1 MTMTI
6 IGEGVLQ
13 MSVAE
18 YLAFE
23 ESSEIKHEFI
33 DGEAYPMTGGTLNHA
48 EIMMNV
54 GGELR
59 QLLRRSDCKV
69 LSSAMRIGISPT
81 RYVYP
86 DVSVVCGEPV
96 TEYESQTL
104 LNPTLVVEVTSP
116 STISSDRVIKREY
129 YESVD
134 SMQAYLVIDQH
145 RVMVEMYTRA
155 DGGWLLQRFSDLDA
169 VIPLKPLG
177 CDLPVADIYH
187 GIRFEQED
195 SAAAAD

>member
-1 MTMTI
+1 MTL

-23 ESSEIKHEFI
+23 ETSEIKHEYI
-33 DGEAYPMTGGTLNHA
+33 DGEAYPMTGGTLYHA
-48 EIMMNV
+48 EIMMNA
-54 GGELR
+54 GIALGNRLR
-59 QLLRRSDCKV
+59 DTNCRV
-69 LSSAMRIGISPT
+69 LSSAMRVGINPT

-86 DVSVVCGEPV
+86 DVSIVCGEPV
-96 TEYESQTL
+96 TEYKTMTL

-145 RVMVEMYTRA
+145 RVMVELYTRA
-155 DGGWLLQRFSDLDA
+155 DGGWLLRRFSDLDA
-169 VIPLKPLG
+169 EIPLAYLDCELPLAEIYRG
-177 CDLPVADIYH
+177 IQFEPEDAASVAD
-187 GIRFEQED
+187 
-195 SAAAAD
+195 

>member
-1 MTMTI
+1 MTV

-23 ESSEIKHEFI
+23 ETSEIRHEYI
-33 DGEAYPMTGGTLNHA
+33 DGEAYPMTGGSLNHA
-48 EIMMNV
+48 EIMTNV

-59 QLLRRSDCKV
+59 QLLKLTDCKV

-96 TEYESQTL
+96 TEYKTMTL

-116 STISSDRVIKREY
+116 STISSDRFIKREY

-145 RVMVEMYTRA
+145 RVMVELYTRA
-155 DGGWLLQRFSDLDA
+155 DSGWLLRRYSDLDA
-169 VIPLKPLG
+169 VIPLASLG
-177 CDLPVADIYH
+177 CDLPVADIYD
-187 GIRFEQED
+187 GIQFEQED
-195 SAAAAD
+195 AASAAK